1 VRVRAAAAATAAMAA
16 AYPETWK
23 GFLEAPVFVISLARC
38 EDRWE
43 TTRGRLADAGFMDVH
58 RWDAVDAS
66 GDCGTEALTSGWLR
80 HGTPKMDFSDQEFC
94 ISYRG
99 KQGCMLSHLDLMAH
113 AISER
118 IPYFIVMEDDVLFHP
133 QWPALAPAFYDATPK
148 DYDLLYMGSQLE
160 ATSQYSIV
168 RLPCFC
174 TNAMAMTL
182 AGAEKVY
189 RFLLSQPRGV
199 RTIDCMLK
207 DHQTAII
214 AAVAAGTGAAGTR
227 AAFEWYVWN
236 GALFPTESAVMDK
249 DWTKRNTGLVFQDVA
264 FGSEVRPW

>member
-1 VRVRAAAAATAAMAA
+1 MASECPP
-16 AYPETWK
+16 YPKTWQE
-23 GFLEAPVFVISLARC
+23 FLGAPVFVISLARC

-43 TTRGRLADAGFMDVH
+43 TTRGRLADAGFLDIR
-58 RWDAVDAS
+58 RWDAVDAA
-66 GDCGTEALTSGWLR
+66 DAGTGTGANDALTSGWLR
-80 HGTPKMDFSDQEFC
+80 HGEPKMDASDHEFC
-94 ISYRG
+94 VSYRG

-113 AISER
+113 VIAER

-133 QWPALAPAFYDATPK
+133 QWPVLAPAFYDATPK

-207 DHQTAII
+207 DHQTMVI
-214 AAVAAGTGAAGTR
+214 AVGTGAR

-236 GALFPTESAVMDK
+236 GALFPTETAVMDK